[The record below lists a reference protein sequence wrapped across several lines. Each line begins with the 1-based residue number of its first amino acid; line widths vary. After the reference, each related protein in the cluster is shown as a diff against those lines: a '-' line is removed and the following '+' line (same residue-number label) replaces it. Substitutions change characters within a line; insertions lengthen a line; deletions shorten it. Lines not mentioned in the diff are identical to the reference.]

1 MLLRY
6 AQYKGVVNLDICEEG
21 DAIMADKGFLIS
33 DLCTP
38 RGVSLIIPPFNKQK
52 KRFLPHEVEATKTI
66 ANLSIHAEREI
77 ERIKNFR
84 VLTGVVPIS
93 IASQA
98 SKIWKICVR
107 LTNLSAPLV
116 KRA

>member
-38 RGVSLIIPPFNKQK
+38 RGVSLIIPPFRK
-52 KRFLPHEVEATKTI
+52 KRKDSCNMKWKQHTLLPT
-66 ANLSIHAEREI
+66 
-77 ERIKNFR
+77 
-84 VLTGVVPIS
+84 
-93 IASQA
+93 
-98 SKIWKICVR
+98 
-107 LTNLSAPLV
+107 
-116 KRA
+116 